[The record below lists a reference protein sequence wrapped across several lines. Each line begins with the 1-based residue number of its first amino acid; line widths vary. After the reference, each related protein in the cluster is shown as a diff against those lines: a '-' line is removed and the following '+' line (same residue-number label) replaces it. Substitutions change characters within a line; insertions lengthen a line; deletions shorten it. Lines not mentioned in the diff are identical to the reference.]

1 MLIAQLHLKNLVLQK
16 FGGWQ
21 RSFNIE
27 GRPEPLPGQRPSADT
42 TRVTPDYFKTMG
54 VRLLEG
60 RSILATDRA
69 DTPPVCL
76 IDETFAKTHWPGES
90 PIGKRVKFGNLT
102 DATTPWMEVVGV
114 VAHVKNYGVDQPSRV
129 EIYLPM
135 YQRNS
140 NSATIVVETGGDPA
154 SLSAGL
160 REAVHSVDPDLPLF
174 AVRTLDEIQASQ
186 TAPRRLAVV
195 LRSVFSAV
203 ALLLAAI
210 GIYGV
215 VSYAV
220 ALRTQ
225 EIGIR
230 MALGAKRD
238 DISRMVLRFGVR
250 MSLIGVTVGLVAAF
264 GLARTMAGLLFQTS
278 TADPPTFSIV
288 PLLLMAVAILACW
301 VPARRATRVDPLV
314 ALRTE

>member
-1 MLIAQLHLKNLVLQK
+1 M
-16 FGGWQ
+16 
-21 RSFNIE
+21 
-27 GRPEPLPGQRPSADT
+27 
-42 TRVTPDYFKTMG
+42 
-54 VRLLEG
+54 
-60 RSILATDRA
+60 
-69 DTPPVCL
+69 
-76 IDETFAKTHWPGES
+76 
-90 PIGKRVKFGNLT
+90 KFGNLT

-195 LRSVFSAV
+195 LLSVFSAV